1 MIKKKYSQI
10 KSNLIRTK
18 NNSLKANSLISIFL
32 KNKKQLPL
40 IPINKENNNN
50 NKDKRSSIILKQ
62 KSLNQNSIKNKLS
75 SPNVFQKRKTDIS
88 SRDKIYN
95 NIFPLKNNFIKNIPL
110 FKKEKEEIN
119 NKKENLNLLSTNSNY
134 YDLNFDSDIYQFSS
148 VMPTTTKK
156 DEFEISEED
165 KMFDQFS
172 LEKKKK
178 IKKIKLRTKK
188 LKIKKKKIKLF
199 NSFEAPLK
207 KVYKKIP
214 QIINKI
220 ESTKKLKNSFSLL
233 KYQNLLF
240 DIGSKTLDINSK
252 AKLNKEFNNLRNI
265 TNKKYEL
272 LRKSVRDLE
281 NQEKEI
287 IERVNKQQDLY
298 KKNMRENNYYCMTI
312 GMNFHS
318 IPSLQFHRT
327 LPSFKCKKK
336 GM

>member
-1 MIKKKYSQI
+1 M
-10 KSNLIRTK
+10 
-18 NNSLKANSLISIFL
+18 

-40 IPINKENNNN
+40 IPINIENNKDNYELKESKENTNNNN
-50 NKDKRSSIILKQ
+50 DKRYNMILKQ
-62 KSLNQNSIKNKLS
+62 KSLNQNFIKNKLS

-88 SRDKIYN
+88 FKNKN

-110 FKKEKEEIN
+110 FKKEEIIT
-119 NKKENLNLLSTNSNY
+119 NKKEHLLSNNSNN
-134 YDLNFDSDIYQFSS
+134 YDMNLDSDIYQFSS
-148 VMPTTTKK
+148 VIPTITTKK

-178 IKKIKLRTKK
+178 IKKIKIKSK
-188 LKIKKKKIKLF
+188 PKIKIKKKKIKLF

-214 QIINKI
+214 QIIKKI

-240 DIGSKTLDINSK
+240 DIGSKTLDWNLK
-252 AKLNKEFNNLRNI
+252 AKLNKGFNNLRNI
-265 TNKKYEL
+265 NNKKYEL
-272 LRKSVRDLE
+272 LRQSVRDIE

-287 IERVNKQQDLY
+287 IDRVNKQQDLY
-298 KKNMRENNYYCMTI
+298 KKNMKENNYYCMTI
-312 GMNFHS
+312 GMNFYNLQ
-318 IPSLQFHRT
+318 SLKFHRT
-327 LPSFKCKKK
+327 LTTFKYKQN
-336 GM
+336 GAL

>member
-40 IPINKENNNN
+40 IPINTENNKENNNN
-50 NKDKRSSIILKQ
+50 NKDKRSRIILKQ
-62 KSLNQNSIKNKLS
+62 KSLNQNTIKNKLS

-220 ESTKKLKNSFSLL
+220 ESTKKL
-233 KYQNLLF
+233 
-240 DIGSKTLDINSK
+240 
-252 AKLNKEFNNLRNI
+252 
-265 TNKKYEL
+265 
-272 LRKSVRDLE
+272 
-281 NQEKEI
+281 
-287 IERVNKQQDLY
+287 
-298 KKNMRENNYYCMTI
+298 
-312 GMNFHS
+312 
-318 IPSLQFHRT
+318 
-327 LPSFKCKKK
+327 
-336 GM
+336 

>member
-40 IPINKENNNN
+40 IPINTENNKENNNN

-62 KSLNQNSIKNKLS
+62 KSLNQNTIKNKLS

-178 IKKIKLRTKK
+178 IKSKK
-188 LKIKKKKIKLF
+188 NKNKKK
-199 NSFEAPLK
+199 E
-207 KVYKKIP
+207 
-214 QIINKI
+214 NKI
-220 ESTKKLKNSFSLL
+220 
-233 KYQNLLF
+233 
-240 DIGSKTLDINSK
+240 I
-252 AKLNKEFNNLRNI
+252 
-265 TNKKYEL
+265 
-272 LRKSVRDLE
+272 
-281 NQEKEI
+281 
-287 IERVNKQQDLY
+287 
-298 KKNMRENNYYCMTI
+298 
-312 GMNFHS
+312 
-318 IPSLQFHRT
+318 
-327 LPSFKCKKK
+327 
-336 GM
+336 